1 MNNDTLHTTHSHKM
15 QPRQRLFDLLS
26 LERKDILLII
36 ILMGGVGFINLA
48 IPISV
53 QALINTVTM
62 GSLLKPL
69 LIISFMLFVF
79 LLFAG
84 LFYVLE
90 IFIVE
95 LIQRRIFCRIATD
108 AADKTQGAKYDA
120 ADVDDL
126 QELVNRFFEVTSV
139 QKSVATLLTIG
150 VATILQALV
159 GSLILIFYSLYFA
172 VVVALVMLIIVVI
185 VYVIGR
191 KAPLTA
197 IAESHAKF
205 ELAAWLETI
214 ARNLNTFKFS
224 SGVSLAQERTH
235 QLAGEYLKKRS
246 AHFRVLIKQ
255 YLGGVIIYAL
265 GGTAMLALG
274 GTLVIKGQI
283 NLGQFV
289 AAELII
295 FAVLASF
302 LRFIGQLEYYYDL
315 LASLDKIGYIQ
326 DLPQEKAPL
335 RQINIERPIK
345 LSAVNLGYDYLRHT
359 ASQSGISFTLPPG
372 QSLAVLGVAGSGK
385 SSLAALLT
393 GLRQP
398 EHGHVAFNDMTL
410 EQFNLNQLRQ
420 HIGCVGKLEVIDG
433 SIIENVL
440 IGREDLPLSEVTQ
453 LLSKLGLMNSINQFK
468 DGLNTSL
475 AVNGSPLSTTQ
486 INLLMLARGII
497 GQPGLLIVDGLLDY
511 LDEADLNRALPLLLG
526 LSECSV
532 IIMTRHAAIAQRCQQ
547 ILTLELLDHGH

>member
-1 MNNDTLHTTHSHKM
+1 MNNNAEYKM
-15 QPRQRLFDLLS
+15 LPRQRLIDLLS

-62 GSLLKPL
+62 GSLMKPL
-69 LIISFMLFVF
+69 LIISFMLFIF
-79 LLFAG
+79 LLLAG

-95 LIQRRIFCRIATD
+95 LIQRRIFCRIAID
-108 AADKTQGAKYDA
+108 SASKTQGAKYDVA
-120 ADVDDL
+120 SADDL
-126 QELVNRFFEVTSV
+126 QELINRFFEVTSV

-150 VATILQALV
+150 VATILQGVV
-159 GSLILIFYSLYFA
+159 GSIILVFYSVYFA
-172 VVVALVMLIIVVI
+172 VVVALVMLIILVI

-224 SGVSLAQERTH
+224 SGVRLAQERTG
-235 QLAGEYLKKRS
+235 QLAAEYLKKRS

-255 YLGGVIIYAL
+255 YLGGVVIYAL

-274 GTLVIKGQI
+274 GTLVIQGQI

-326 DLPQEKAPL
+326 DLPQEKVST
-335 RQINIERPIK
+335 RHFEIKRPIK

-359 ASQSGISFTLPPG
+359 ASQSGISFTLQPG
-372 QSLAVLGVAGSGK
+372 SSLAVLGVAGAGK

-393 GLRQP
+393 GLKQA
-398 EHGHVAFNDMTL
+398 EQGHVEFNDIAL
-410 EQFNLNQLRQ
+410 EQYNLNTLRQ
-420 HIGCVGKLEVIDG
+420 YLGCVGKLEVIEG
-433 SIIENVL
+433 SILENVL
-440 IGREDLPLSEVTQ
+440 VGRDDIPLGDVTQ
-453 LLSKLGLMNSINQFK
+453 LLNKLGLMSSINRLPS
-468 DGLNTSL
+468 GLDTLL
-475 AVNGSPLSTTQ
+475 AVNGAPLSTTQ
-486 INLLMLARGII
+486 ANLLMLARGIV

-511 LDEADLNRALPLLLG
+511 LDEADLNRALPLLLE
-526 LSECSV
+526 LPACSV
-532 IIMTRHAAIAQRCQQ
+532 VILTRHASIAQRCSQV
-547 ILTLELLDHGH
+547 LTLEVHDHGI

>member
-1 MNNDTLHTTHSHKM
+1 MNNDTLHKI
-15 QPRQRLFDLLS
+15 QPRHRLIDLLS

-36 ILMGGVGFINLA
+36 VLMGAVGFINLA
-48 IPISV
+48 IPVSV

-62 GSLLKPL
+62 GSLMKPL
-69 LIISFMLFVF
+69 LIISFILFVF
-79 LLFAG
+79 LLLAG

-90 IFIVE
+90 MFIVE
-95 LIQRRIFCRIATD
+95 LIQRRIFCRIAID
-108 AADKTQGAKYDA
+108 AAKKTQGARYDA

-150 VATILQALV
+150 VATILQGMV
-159 GSLILIFYSLYFA
+159 GSIILVFYSIYFG
-172 VVVALVMLIIVVI
+172 VVVALVLLVIGVI

-191 KAPLTA
+191 RAPLTA

-214 ARNLNTFKFS
+214 ARNLSTFKFS
-224 SGVSLAQERTH
+224 SGVTLAHERTSE
-235 QLAGEYLKKRS
+235 LASEYLKKRS
-246 AHFRVLIKQ
+246 AHFRILINQ
-255 YLGGVIIYAL
+255 YLGGVFIYAV

-315 LASLDKIGYIQ
+315 LASMDKIGHIQ
-326 DLPQEKAPL
+326 DLPQEKTPL
-335 RQINIERPIK
+335 RQVEIKRPIK
-345 LSAVNLGYDYLRHT
+345 LSAVNLSYHYLRHT
-359 ASQSGISFTLPPG
+359 ASQSGISFTLQPG
-372 QSLAVLGVAGSGK
+372 HSLAVLGAAGSGK

-393 GLRQP
+393 GLKQP
-398 EHGHVAFNDMTL
+398 ESGHVEFNDIAID
-410 EQFNLNQLRQ
+410 QFNLNELRQ
-420 HIGCVGKLEVIDG
+420 HIGCVGKLEIIEG
-433 SIIENVL
+433 SIIENIL
-440 IGREDLPLSEVTQ
+440 IGRNDIPLGEMTE
-453 LLSKLGLMNSINQFK
+453 LLGRLGLMSSINQLQ
-468 DGLNTSL
+468 DGLNTQLS
-475 AVNGSPLSTTQ
+475 VNGAPLSTTQ

-497 GQPGLLIVDGLLDY
+497 GQPALLIVDGLLDY
-511 LDEADLNRALPLLLG
+511 LDEADLERALPLLLDLPG
-526 LSECSV
+526 CSLV
-532 IIMTRHAAIAQRCQQ
+532 IMTRRASIAQHCDQT
-547 ILTLELLDHGH
+547 LVLELPDHDA

>member
-1 MNNDTLHTTHSHKM
+1 MNNNAGHKM
-15 QPRQRLFDLLS
+15 PPRQRLINLLS
-26 LERKDILLII
+26 LERKDILLVIL
-36 ILMGGVGFINLA
+36 LMGAVGFINLA

-62 GSLLKPL
+62 GSLMKPL
-69 LIISFMLFVF
+69 LIISFMLFIF
-79 LLFAG
+79 LFLAG

-95 LIQRRIFCRIATD
+95 LIQRRIFCRIATE
-108 AADKTQGAKYDA
+108 AASKTQGARYDVA
-120 ADVDDL
+120 DDL

-150 VATILQALV
+150 VATILQGVV
-159 GSLILIFYSLYFA
+159 GSIILVFYSVYFA
-172 VVVALVMLIIVVI
+172 VVVALVMLIILVI

-191 KAPLTA
+191 KASLTA

-224 SGVSLAQERTH
+224 SGVSLAQERTD
-235 QLAGEYLKKRS
+235 QLAAEYLKKRS
-246 AHFRVLIKQ
+246 AHFRILIKQ
-255 YLGGVIIYAL
+255 YLGGVLIYAL

-274 GTLVIKGQI
+274 GTLVIQGQI

-326 DLPQEKAPL
+326 DLPQEKIPT
-335 RQINIERPIK
+335 REIEVQRPIK

-359 ASQSGISFTLPPG
+359 ASQSGISFTLQPG
-372 QSLAVLGVAGSGK
+372 SSLAVLGVAGSGK
-385 SSLAALLT
+385 SSLASLLT
-393 GLRQP
+393 GLKQP
-398 EHGHVAFNDMTL
+398 VKGHVEFNDIAID
-410 EQFNLNQLRQ
+410 QFNLNQLRK
-420 HIGCVGKLEVIDG
+420 HIGCVGKLEVIEGD
-433 SIIENVL
+433 IIDNVL
-440 IGREDLPLSEVTQ
+440 IGRDDITLGQVTQ
-453 LLSKLGLMNSINQFK
+453 LLAKMGLMSSINRLPQ
-468 DGLNTSL
+468 GLNTPLS
-475 AVNGSPLSTTQ
+475 VNGAPFSTTQ

-511 LDEADLNRALPLLLG
+511 LDDADLQRALPLLLD
-526 LSECSV
+526 LPACSV
-532 IIMTRHAAIAQRCQQ
+532 VIMTRHAAIAQHFEN
-547 ILTLELLDHGH
+547 ILTLELLDHVA

>member
-1 MNNDTLHTTHSHKM
+1 MNNDTLHKIP
-15 QPRQRLFDLLS
+15 PRQRLIDLLS

-62 GSLLKPL
+62 GSLMKPL
-69 LIISFMLFVF
+69 LIISFMLFIF
-79 LLFAG
+79 LLLAG

-108 AADKTQGAKYDA
+108 AANKTQGAKYDA
-120 ADVDDL
+120 ADAEDL

-150 VATILQALV
+150 VATILQGVV
-159 GSLILIFYSLYFA
+159 GSIILVFYSMYFA
-172 VVVALVMLIIVVI
+172 VVVALVVLIILVI

-224 SGVSLAQERTH
+224 SGVSLAQERTN
-235 QLAGEYLKKRS
+235 QLASEYLEKRS
-246 AHFRVLIKQ
+246 AHFRILIKQ
-255 YLGGVIIYAL
+255 YLGGVLIYAL

-335 RQINIERPIK
+335 RQVEVKRPIK
-345 LSAVNLGYDYLRHT
+345 LSAVNLSYHYLRHT
-359 ASQSGISFTLPPG
+359 ALQSGISFTVQPG
-372 QSLAVLGVAGSGK
+372 RSLAVLGAAGSGK

-393 GLRQP
+393 GLKQP
-398 EHGHVAFNDMTL
+398 ESGRVEFNDIAID
-410 EQFNLNQLRQ
+410 QFNLNELRQ
-420 HIGCVGKLEVIDG
+420 HIGCVGKLEIIEG
-433 SIIENVL
+433 SIIENIL
-440 IGREDLPLSEVTQ
+440 IGRNDIPIGEVTE
-453 LLSKLGLMNSINQFK
+453 LLGRLGLMSSINQLQ
-468 DGLNTSL
+468 DGFNTQLS
-475 AVNGSPLSTTQ
+475 VNGAPLSTTQ
-486 INLLMLARGII
+486 INLLMLARAII
-497 GQPGLLIVDGLLDY
+497 GQAGLLIVDGLLDY
-511 LDEADLNRALPLLLG
+511 LDEADLQRALPLMLDLPA
-526 LSECSV
+526 CSLV
-532 IIMTRHAAIAQRCQQ
+532 IMTRRASIAQHCDET
-547 ILTLELLDHGH
+547 LVLELPDHDA

>member
-1 MNNDTLHTTHSHKM
+1 MNNDTLHKIP
-15 QPRQRLFDLLS
+15 PRQRLIDLLS

-62 GSLLKPL
+62 GSLMKPL
-69 LIISFMLFVF
+69 LIISFMLFIF
-79 LLFAG
+79 LLLAG

-108 AADKTQGAKYDA
+108 AANKTQGAKYDA
-120 ADVDDL
+120 ADAEDL

-150 VATILQALV
+150 VATILQGVV
-159 GSLILIFYSLYFA
+159 GSIILVFYSMYFA
-172 VVVALVMLIIVVI
+172 VVVALVVLIILVI

-224 SGVSLAQERTH
+224 SGVSLAQERTS
-235 QLAGEYLKKRS
+235 QLASEYLEKRS
-246 AHFRVLIKQ
+246 AHFRILIKQ
-255 YLGGVIIYAL
+255 YLGGVLIYAL

-335 RQINIERPIK
+335 RQVEVKRPIK
-345 LSAVNLGYDYLRHT
+345 LSAVNLSYHYLRHT
-359 ASQSGISFTLPPG
+359 ALQSGISFTVQPG
-372 QSLAVLGVAGSGK
+372 RSLAVLGAAGSGK

-393 GLRQP
+393 GLKQP
-398 EHGHVAFNDMTL
+398 ESGRVEFNDIAID
-410 EQFNLNQLRQ
+410 QFNLNELRQ
-420 HIGCVGKLEVIDG
+420 HIGCVGKLEIIEG
-433 SIIENVL
+433 SIIENIL
-440 IGREDLPLSEVTQ
+440 IGRNDIPIGEVTE
-453 LLSKLGLMNSINQFK
+453 LLGRLGLMSSINQLQ
-468 DGLNTSL
+468 DGFNTQLS
-475 AVNGSPLSTTQ
+475 VNGAPLSTTQ
-486 INLLMLARGII
+486 INLLMLARAII
-497 GQPGLLIVDGLLDY
+497 GQAGLLIVDGLLDY
-511 LDEADLNRALPLLLG
+511 LDEADLQRALPLMLDLPA
-526 LSECSV
+526 CSLV
-532 IIMTRHAAIAQRCQQ
+532 IMTRRASIAQHCDET
-547 ILTLELLDHGH
+547 LVLELPDHDA

>member
-1 MNNDTLHTTHSHKM
+1 MNNNTLHKI
-15 QPRQRLFDLLS
+15 QPRQRLIDLLS

-62 GSLLKPL
+62 GSLMKPL
-69 LIISFMLFVF
+69 LIISFMLFIF
-79 LLFAG
+79 LLLAG

-108 AADKTQGAKYDA
+108 ASNKTQGAKYDT
-120 ADVDDL
+120 ADAEDL

-150 VATILQALV
+150 VATILQGMV
-159 GSLILIFYSLYFA
+159 GSIILVFYSIYFA
-172 VVVALVMLIIVVI
+172 VVVALVMLIILVI

-224 SGVSLAQERTH
+224 SGVSLAQERTS
-235 QLAGEYLKKRS
+235 QLASEYLEKRS
-246 AHFRVLIKQ
+246 AHFRILIKQ
-255 YLGGVIIYAL
+255 YLGGVLIYAL

-315 LASLDKIGYIQ
+315 LASLDKVGYIQ
-326 DLPQEKAPL
+326 DLPQEKAPS
-335 RQINIERPIK
+335 REIAVQRPIK
-345 LSAVNLGYDYLRHT
+345 LSAVNLGYHYLRHT
-359 ASQSGISFTLPPG
+359 ASQSGISFTLQPG
-372 QSLAVLGVAGSGK
+372 SSLAVLGVAGSGK

-393 GLRQP
+393 GLKQP
-398 EHGHVAFNDMTL
+398 EQGHVEFNDIVID
-410 EQFNLNQLRQ
+410 QFRLNELRK
-420 HIGCVGKLEVIDG
+420 HIGCVGKPE
-433 SIIENVL
+433 IIEGNVVENVL
-440 IGREDLPLSEVTQ
+440 IGRDDIPLGTVTQ
-453 LLSKLGLMNSINQFK
+453 LLSKLGLMPSINQFR
-468 DGLNTSL
+468 DGLDTRLS
-475 AVNGSPLSTTQ
+475 VNGAPLSTTQ
-486 INLLMLARGII
+486 VNLLMLARGIV
-497 GQPGLLIVDGLLDY
+497 GQPGLLIVDGVLDS
-511 LDEADLNRALPLLLG
+511 LDDADLDRVLPLLLD
-526 LSECSV
+526 LPDCSV
-532 IIMTRHAAIAQRCQQ
+532 VIMTRHALIAQRCQQ
-547 ILTLELLDHGH
+547 TLALELLDHGA